1 MPTEWLLAFLPL
13 LALAYNFDALAT
25 SSLFLPLRLI
35 YSTIQRVSE
44 NPQAAELFRF
54 IFLGTIVEAGKKL
67 GQLLISSG
75 STLFVVNAE
84 FQTQDFAYDWV
95 VHYLV
100 SQCVF
105 KESRFFRVVARNAAT
120 RPGTGLVDGAE
131 MERNQSEI
139 DGHPDAV
146 YEPAAATP
154 IFFRWQGYWISVN
167 KTTPGFYHYDDGR
180 EMGGT
185 LIISIWSWDRKIL
198 DQFVNTARQYYIDSK
213 VIPRK
218 IDAENEPSH
227 TLVTAVFPQGDVAYD
242 WMLAYLRSENALV
255 HANTLTVSTKQS
267 DLGWGTG
274 ADDLVCYLPAEE
286 SKQQFLFASP
296 RTGVQTWLQV
306 TVKPGTTSW
315 SSTLPTGGSVTITL
329 HSCNRDILSDLIH
342 AARAKYLENGTS
354 RVSVHLTDNHGQWA
368 KTITKSRRA
377 LSTLILP
384 GEIKEQIIADARE
397 FLDSEGWY
405 ADAGVPYRRGYL
417 LYGEPGTGKSSTIHA
432 LAGELGLEIYFVSLA
447 NPGIDDYTLAKLI
460 SDTPSRCIIL
470 LEDIDCA
477 FPSRDDADDEEDDNP
492 SVRKDG
498 KQVPRPLPPPKSQVT
513 LSGLLN
519 VLDSVSST
527 DGRLT
532 VATTNHIE
540 NLDSA
545 LIRAGRMDMK
555 IQYTFADTPQIEQV
569 FARFFPHSAD
579 LARAFAEQIPP
590 HRFSVAQIQGY
601 LLTKKRDAEGAVF
614 GAGKWIEEIEDEK
627 RAVKELKAKRKAER
641 RKREVQETS
650 DVAQTEESS
659 VKTIGE
665 TNTANTE

>member
-1 MPTEWLLAFLPL
+1 EWLLALLPL
-13 LALAYNFDALAT
+13 LALAYNFDALPT

-100 SQCVF
+100 SQRVF

-167 KTTPGFYHYDDGR
+167 KTTPGYYHYDEGR
-180 EMGGT
+180 EKKDT

-198 DQFVNTARQYYIDSK
+198 DHFVNTARQYYIDSK
-213 VIPRK
+213 VVPRK
-218 IDAENEPSH
+218 IDVENEPSH
-227 TLVTAVFPQGDVAYD
+227 TLVTAVFPQGDAAYD
-242 WMLAYLRSENALV
+242 WMLAYLRSENALL

-274 ADDLVCYLPAEE
+274 ADDLVCYLPTEE
-286 SKQQFLFASP
+286 TKQQFLFTSP

-306 TVKPGTTSW
+306 TVNPGITSW
-315 SSTLPTGGSVTITL
+315 NSDLPTGGSVTVTL

-342 AARAKYLENGTS
+342 AVRTKYLENGTS
-354 RVSVHLTDNHGQWA
+354 KVSVHLADNHGQWA

-405 ADAGVPYRRGYL
+405 AEAGVPYRRGYL
-417 LYGEPGTGKSSTIHA
+417 LCE
-432 LAGELGLEIYFVSLA
+432 
-447 NPGIDDYTLAKLI
+447 
-460 SDTPSRCIIL
+460 
-470 LEDIDCA
+470 
-477 FPSRDDADDEEDDNP
+477 
-492 SVRKDG
+492 
-498 KQVPRPLPPPKSQVT
+498 
-513 LSGLLN
+513 
-519 VLDSVSST
+519 
-527 DGRLT
+527 
-532 VATTNHIE
+532 
-540 NLDSA
+540 
-545 LIRAGRMDMK
+545 
-555 IQYTFADTPQIEQV
+555 
-569 FARFFPHSAD
+569 
-579 LARAFAEQIPP
+579 
-590 HRFSVAQIQGY
+590 
-601 LLTKKRDAEGAVF
+601 
-614 GAGKWIEEIEDEK
+614 
-627 RAVKELKAKRKAER
+627 
-641 RKREVQETS
+641 
-650 DVAQTEESS
+650 
-659 VKTIGE
+659 
-665 TNTANTE
+665 